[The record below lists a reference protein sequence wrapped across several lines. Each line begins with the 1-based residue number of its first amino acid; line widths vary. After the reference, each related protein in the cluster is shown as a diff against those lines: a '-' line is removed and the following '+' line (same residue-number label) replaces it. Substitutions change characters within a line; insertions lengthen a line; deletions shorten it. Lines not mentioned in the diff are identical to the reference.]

1 MNWDTLWI
9 NARLATMTVGDAPYG
24 LMEDAA
30 LAVQDGVI
38 TWLGPMSDLP
48 PDAIANCRDV
58 LDCGGRLVSPGLI
71 DCHTHLVY
79 AGDRAQE
86 FELRLNGASYAE
98 IARAGGGIKS
108 TVNATR
114 EADEDTLF
122 EQSLPRLRRLMADG
136 VTTVEIKSGY
146 GLNTDVECRMLR
158 VARRLGEATPVT
170 VRTSFLGAHALPA
183 EYTGQPDAYIDQV
196 CTNMLPA
203 AADAGLAD
211 AVDAFCEGIGFSPEQ
226 VERVFQAARARGLPV
241 KLHAEQLSNL
251 RGAVLAAD
259 YDALSVDH
267 LEFLDPADV
276 PQLAAHGTVAVLLPG
291 AFYCL
296 RETQLPPIDAL
307 RQHGVPMAIASDCNP
322 GSSPVT
328 SLLLMLSMGCTLF
341 GLTPEEALAG
351 VTRNAATA
359 LGLADEIGTLGPGKR
374 ADLVLWRARSPAE
387 LAYRI
392 GDQMCDTVLYAGHRA
407 PAA

>member
-196 CTNMLPA
+196 CTDMLPA
-203 AADAGLAD
+203 AAEAGLVD

-359 LGLADEIGTLGPGKR
+359 LGLADEIGTLAPGKR

>member
-183 EYTGQPDAYIDQV
+183 EYTGQPNAYIDQV
-196 CTNMLPA
+196 CTDMLPA
-203 AADAGLAD
+203 AAEAGLVD

>member
-196 CTNMLPA
+196 CTDMLPA
-203 AADAGLAD
+203 AAEAGLVD

-291 AFYCL
+291 AFYLSAGNPTAAHRRFAPARCAHGNRQRL
-296 RETQLPPIDAL
+296 QPGQFAGHLPAADAE
-307 RQHGVPMAIASDCNP
+307 HGLHSVRPDP
-322 GSSPVT
+322 GGSP
-328 SLLLMLSMGCTLF
+328 CRCY
-341 GLTPEEALAG
+341 PE
-351 VTRNAATA
+351 R
-359 LGLADEIGTLGPGKR
+359 R
-374 ADLVLWRARSPAE
+374 H
-387 LAYRI
+387 RI
-392 GDQMCDTVLYAGHRA
+392 GAGR
-407 PAA
+407 

>member
-30 LAVQDGVI
+30 LAVRDGVI

-86 FELRLNGASYAE
+86 FELRLNGASYEE
-98 IARAGGGIKS
+98 IAHAGGGIKS
-108 TVNATR
+108 TVSATR
-114 EADEDTLF
+114 GADENTLF

-196 CTNMLPA
+196 CSDMLPA
-203 AADAGLAD
+203 VADAGLAD
-211 AVDAFCEGIGFSPEQ
+211 AVDAFCEGIGFTPDQ

-251 RGAVLAAD
+251 RGAVLAAG

-276 PQLAAHGTVAVLLPG
+276 PQLAAQGTVAVLLPG

-359 LGLADEIGTLGPGKR
+359 LGLADEIGTLAPGKR

-407 PAA
+407 PAP

>member
-9 NARLATMTVGDAPYG
+9 NARLATMTAGSAPYG

-30 LAVQDGVI
+30 LAVQGGVI
-38 TWLGPMSDLP
+38 AWIGPMSELP
-48 PDAIANCRDV
+48 ADDRVNCPDV

-86 FELRLNGASYAE
+86 FELRLNGASYEE
-98 IARAGGGIKS
+98 IAAAGGGIKS

-114 EADEDTLF
+114 AADEETLL

-146 GLNTDVECRMLR
+146 GLNTEAECRMLR
-158 VARRLGEATPVT
+158 VARRLGEVTPVT
-170 VRTSFLGAHALPA
+170 VRTSFLGAHALPP
-183 EYTGQPDAYIDQV
+183 EYMGRPDAYIDQV
-196 CTNMLPA
+196 CTDMLPA
-203 AADAGLAD
+203 AAEADLAD
-211 AVDAFCEGIGFSPEQ
+211 AVDAFCEGIGFTPAQ

-251 RGAVLAAD
+251 RGAVLAAGF
-259 YDALSVDH
+259 DALSVDH

-276 PQLAAHGTVAVLLPG
+276 PLLAAHDTVAVLLPG

-307 RQHGVPMAIASDCNP
+307 RQHGVPMAIASDSNP

-328 SLLLMLSMGCTLF
+328 ALLLMLNMGCTLF

-359 LGLADEIGTLGPGKR
+359 LGIADEVGTLAPGKR
-374 ADLVLWRARSPAE
+374 ADLVLWRATSPAE

-392 GDQMCDTVLYAGHRA
+392 GDLMCDKVLYAGRQVPA
-407 PAA
+407 P

>member
-30 LAVQDGVI
+30 LAVRDGVI

-86 FELRLNGASYAE
+86 FELRLNGASYEE
-98 IARAGGGIKS
+98 IAHAGGGIKS
-108 TVNATR
+108 TVSATR
-114 EADEDTLF
+114 GADENTLF

-196 CTNMLPA
+196 CSDMLPA
-203 AADAGLAD
+203 VADAGLAD

-251 RGAVLAAD
+251 RGAVLAAG

-276 PQLAAHGTVAVLLPG
+276 PQLAAQGTVAVLLPG

-359 LGLADEIGTLGPGKR
+359 LGLADEIGTLAPGKR

-407 PAA
+407 PAP

>member
-196 CTNMLPA
+196 CTDMLPA
-203 AADAGLAD
+203 AAEAGLVD